1 VGGVNL
7 YMKYILFS
15 CKMSVV
21 FVVVQV
27 TVVVVIFSFYC
38 CHRHPVLTKTGMGK
52 KNLINPPPP
61 HPSIKYDHSFSSSVF
76 VLCTQMDGVI

>member
-1 VGGVNL
+1 MGGVNL

-21 FVVVQV
+21 FVVVVVRV

-52 KNLINPPPP
+52 KI
-61 HPSIKYDHSFSSSVF
+61 
-76 VLCTQMDGVI
+76 